1 MGALT
6 NALLAPPA
14 FPEDAAHGRGQPVI
28 VVPGFCSPEFSTA
41 RLRAFL
47 NRQGFRAQSWDCGFN
62 LGPIRPALVRFEQL
76 VIKTADDF
84 GRPIALVGI
93 SLGGTLAREMAKLR
107 PGHVARVVTL
117 VSPIRLP
124 VVTPL
129 APLAHAVSA
138 LWDADAHDQLA
149 RIAEPPPV
157 PVTAIV
163 SRNDGVVDWH
173 ACVPDAA
180 PDVETLMVN
189 GAHMTIGSNPEAQR
203 IVAARLALV

>member
-6 NALLAPPA
+6 AALVAPPP
-14 FPEDAAHGRGQPVI
+14 FPEAAARGRGQPVI

-47 NRQGFRAQSWDCGFN
+47 NQQGFGAQSWDCGVN

-76 VIKTADDF
+76 VIKTAEDC

-93 SLGGTLAREMAKLR
+93 SLGGTLAREMAKFR

-117 VSPIRLP
+117 ASPIRLP

-129 APLAHAVSA
+129 APLAHAASA
-138 LWDADAHDQLA
+138 LWDAGAYDQLA

-163 SRNDGVVDWH
+163 SPDDGVVDWRV
-173 ACVPDAA
+173 CVPDSS
-180 PDVETLMVN
+180 PHVETVMVN